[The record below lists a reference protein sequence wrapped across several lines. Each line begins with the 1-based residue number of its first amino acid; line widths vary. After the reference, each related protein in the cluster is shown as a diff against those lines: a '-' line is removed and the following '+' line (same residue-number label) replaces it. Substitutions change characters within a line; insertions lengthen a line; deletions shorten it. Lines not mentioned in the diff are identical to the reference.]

1 MNIQRFPLPF
11 LVVIAFA
18 ATSALSQTP
27 PQPSTGGSQTPGA
40 SSTSQTSGSASA
52 IPPETIIAAELS
64 KSLDARK
71 VKPGDKIEAK
81 TTMDVLVH
89 GQIGIPI
96 DSRIMGHVTE
106 AKPRSKES
114 PESTVGI
121 AFDRIA
127 LKNGR
132 EFEIRTSVQAIGRPL
147 NHLPYSENGN
157 DVPGQAPPGMHA
169 GNTPTWHGNPGGSST
184 GPTRPGA
191 SSYPTGDP
199 QDLPAGSAPPE
210 NTTAAALD
218 PHSRGV
224 VGMKG
229 LSLNSSDQGSVVS
242 SNSNVHL
249 DGGTQLILRTE

>member
-1 MNIQRFPLPF
+1 MKIQRFPIPF
-11 LVVIAFA
+11 LLTIVFA
-18 ATSALSQTP
+18 ATSAPAQTP
-27 PQPSTGGSQTPGA
+27 PQPSPAASQTPGA
-40 SSTSQTSGSASA
+40 PSTSQPNAGSV

-64 KSLDARK
+64 KSVDAK
-71 VKPGDKIEAK
+71 KAKPGDKIEAK

-89 GQIGIPI
+89 GQIVIPI

-106 AKPRSKES
+106 AKPHSKES
-114 PESTVGI
+114 PESTVGV

-147 NHLPYSENGN
+147 NHLPYPENGN
-157 DVPGQAPPGMHA
+157 EVPGQAPPSMHA

-184 GPTRPGA
+184 GPPRPGT
-191 SSYPTGDP
+191 SSYPAGDP
-199 QDLPAGSAPPE
+199 QDLPASPAPPE
-210 NTTAAALD
+210 NAAGAALD

-224 VGMKG
+224 VGLKG
-229 LSLNSSDQGSVVS
+229 LSLNPSDQGSVVS

>member
-1 MNIQRFPLPF
+1 MKIQGFPFPL
-11 LVVIAFA
+11 LVAIVLIAR
-18 ATSALSQTP
+18 SALP
-27 PQPSTGGSQTPGA
+27 QTPGA
-40 SSTSQTSGSASA
+40 SSTSQPNAGASV

-64 KSLDARK
+64 KSLDAK
-71 VKPGDKIEAK
+71 KAKPGDKLEAK

-89 GQIGIPI
+89 GQIVIPI
-96 DSRIMGHVTE
+96 DSRIMGRVTE
-106 AKPRSKES
+106 AKPHSKES
-114 PESTVGI
+114 PESTVGV

-132 EFEIRTSVQAIGRPL
+132 EFEIRTSVQAIGRPFD
-147 NHLPYSENGN
+147 HLPYPENGN
-157 DVPGQAPPGMHA
+157 ELPGQAPPGMHA

-184 GPTRPGA
+184 GPPRPGT
-191 SSYPTGDP
+191 SSYPAGSP
-199 QDLPAGSAPPE
+199 QDAPEGPA
-210 NTTAAALD
+210 TAETPGGAALD

-249 DGGTQLILRTE
+249 DRGTQLILRTE

>member
-1 MNIQRFPLPF
+1 MKIQRFPFPF
-11 LVVIAFA
+11 LLTIVFA
-18 ATSALSQTP
+18 ATSAPAQTPAQPSPATSQTP
-27 PQPSTGGSQTPGA
+27 AA
-40 SSTSQTSGSASA
+40 SSTSQPNAGASG

-64 KSLDARK
+64 KSVDAK
-71 VKPGDKIEAK
+71 KAKPGDKLEAK

-89 GQIGIPI
+89 GQIVIPVN
-96 DSRIMGHVTE
+96 SRIMGHVTE
-106 AKPRSKES
+106 AKPHSKES
-114 PESTVGI
+114 AESTVGV

-147 NHLPYSENGN
+147 NHLPYPENGN
-157 DVPGQAPPGMHA
+157 EVPGQAPPGMHA
-169 GNTPTWHGNPGGSST
+169 GNTPDWRGTPGGSARQS
-184 GPTRPGA
+184 GSPYPVGA
-191 SSYPTGDP
+191 PE
-199 QDLPAGSAPPE
+199 DLPAGPAPPE
-210 NTTAAALD
+210 NPAGAALD

>member
-1 MNIQRFPLPF
+1 VL
-11 LVVIAFA
+11 
-18 ATSALSQTP
+18 
-27 PQPSTGGSQTPGA
+27 
-40 SSTSQTSGSASA
+40 
-52 IPPETIIAAELS
+52 PPETIIAAELS
-64 KSLDARK
+64 KSVDAK
-71 VKPGDKIEAK
+71 KAKPGDKLEAK

-89 GQIGIPI
+89 GQIVIPV

-114 PESTVGI
+114 PESTVGV

-132 EFEIRTSVQAIGRPL
+132 EFEVRTSVQAIGRPL
-147 NHLPYSENGN
+147 NHLPYPENGN
-157 DVPGQAPPGMHA
+157 EVPGQAPPGMHA

-184 GPTRPGA
+184 GPPRPGA
-191 SSYPTGDP
+191 SPY
-199 QDLPAGSAPPE
+199 PAGSPEDQPEGAPVPE
-210 NTTAAALD
+210 NPGGAALD

-229 LSLNSSDQGSVVS
+229 LSLNSSDQGSVVT

>member
-1 MNIQRFPLPF
+1 MKIQESPFPL
-11 LVVIAFA
+11 LAAIVLM
-18 ATSALSQTP
+18 ATSALP
-27 PQPSTGGSQTPGA
+27 QTPGA
-40 SSTSQTSGSASA
+40 SSTSQPNAGASV
-52 IPPETIIAAELS
+52 IPTETIIAAELS
-64 KSLDARK
+64 KSLDAK
-71 VKPGDKIEAK
+71 KAKPGDKLEAK

-89 GQIGIPI
+89 GQIVIPV

-114 PESTVGI
+114 PESTVGV

-132 EFEIRTSVQAIGRPL
+132 EFEVRTSVQAIGRPL
-147 NHLPYSENGN
+147 NHLPYPEKGN
-157 DVPGQAPPGMHA
+157 EVPGQAPPGMHA

-184 GPTRPGA
+184 GPARPGA
-191 SSYPTGDP
+191 SPY
-199 QDLPAGSAPPE
+199 PAGSPEDQPEGPAVPE
-210 NTTAAALD
+210 NPGGAALD

-229 LSLNSSDQGSVVS
+229 LSLNSSDQGSVVT

-249 DGGTQLILRTE
+249 DGGTQLILRTQ